1 MEISKLS
8 LKTKIMLFTSF
19 IIIASV
25 VFISIF
31 FSIWTVNNLKEK
43 IRVNNM
49 NTALSISNYPYF
61 GDILGQGDPSG
72 FIQNYTYEQLKALKD
87 IDMIVVAN
95 MEGRRFAHPKADRLG
110 RCFVGGDEEK
120 VTKTGASYI
129 SEAVGTLG
137 PSLRAFAPI
146 CNSKGKQVGFIM
158 VGTLVEEIIALQKDA
173 LKTIILYSTG
183 GLILGL
189 IGAIFFS
196 SNIKKT
202 LLGLE
207 PHQISRLYIEK
218 NGMLQAIQE
227 GIISIDQHKRITMIN
242 DSAKSILGIEGKN
255 PIGEKIFD
263 MFPNSG
269 LEEVLET
276 GIPLKEKE
284 KDLYGINIV
293 MNIVPIINKGETIG
307 VIASFRDKTELTR
320 LAEEITGF
328 NEVVQTLRANSH
340 EFLNKLHV
348 ILGLVRIGDIE
359 EIKRYILNI
368 KDTREQLLV
377 SVMKKINDPVLAG
390 IVLGKISRAKEL
402 GINFHINSTSPI
414 QAIDDKDKATAL
426 VIIIGNLIENAFE
439 ATVKENKDNK
449 RVSLSIDELE
459 DKIEITINDNG
470 LGIEK
475 EYIEKIFERGYST
488 KSENRGIGLALVKE
502 KVEKLYGVIK
512 VSSSIGEGTT
522 FKVIIPKEER
532 RNVQS
537 ANS

>member
-1 MEISKLS
+1 MERSKLS
-8 LKTKIMLFTSF
+8 LRTKIMLFTSF

-61 GDILGQGDPSG
+61 GDILEQGDPSG
-72 FIQNYTYEQLKALKD
+72 FIQDYTYEQLKALKD

-95 MEGRRFAHPKADRLG
+95 MEGKRFAHPKVDRLG
-110 RCFVGGDEEK
+110 RYFVGGDEEK
-120 VTKTGASYI
+120 VIETGESYI

-146 CNSKGKQVGFIM
+146 SNSKGKQVGFIM

-173 LKTIILYSTG
+173 LKTIVLYSTG

-227 GIISIDQHKRITMIN
+227 GIISIDQDKRITMIN
-242 DSAKSILGIEGKN
+242 DSAKSILGIEGEN

-348 ILGLVRIGDIE
+348 ILGLVRVGDIE
-359 EIKRYILNI
+359 EIKRYILDI

-459 DKIEITINDNG
+459 DKIEIIINDNG
-470 LGIEK
+470 LGIEE
-475 EYIEKIFERGYST
+475 EYIEKIFDRGYST

-512 VSSSIGEGTT
+512 VSSSVGEGTT
-522 FKVIIPKEER
+522 FKVIIPKEEG